1 MTRRSPFRVPATLTS
16 AAAALVILSG
26 CMTVHGEREIVPA
39 VSKAEAAKA
48 LQHFTDGFNKANRTL
63 DPKVNAS
70 YEAGAL
76 LSIDEAGIKAA
87 HATRPQG
94 NPNFPGLTLKDAHF
108 TVPKQAGW
116 PKSFLADAV
125 SNRKD
130 RGGNYTRWFLV
141 FSRDAV
147 DAPWR
152 AVYLS
157 TLPDNKVPELARD
170 ADGYAEAVPAGD
182 GPSGLTV
189 DPDKLSR
196 SYTDYLKT
204 GEGELFAS
212 GPDTDLRRRDR
223 AAKSHTVGARIQWV
237 DQPADFPPVALRTKD
252 GGALVFFASYYHQQ
266 KTVFKGSTMNVSA
279 AVQGVMAKPVKQA
292 SKITL
297 TYLTGQAVKV
307 PAKDASGKIEVLNLI
322 EARTSARVP

>member
-1 MTRRSPFRVPATLTS
+1 MSET
-16 AAAALVILSG
+16 
-26 CMTVHGEREIVPA
+26 
-39 VSKAEAAKA
+39 EAAKA
-48 LQHFTDGFNKANRTL
+48 LQRFTDGFNKANRTL
-63 DPKVNAS
+63 DAKANAS
-70 YEAGAL
+70 YESGAL

-87 HATRPQG
+87 HAVRPQG
-94 NPNFPGLTLKDAHF
+94 NPTFPALTLKDAHF
-108 TVPKQAGW
+108 TVPTQAGW

-130 RGGNYTRWFLV
+130 RGGNYTRWFVV

-157 TLPDNKVPELARD
+157 TLPGNKVPELARD

-182 GPSGLTV
+182 GASGLTV
-189 DPDKLSR
+189 DPGKLSR
-196 SYTDYLKT
+196 SYANYLKT
-204 GEGELFAS
+204 GEGDLFAS
-212 GPDTDLRRRDR
+212 GPSTDLRRRDR
-223 AAKSHTVGARIQWV
+223 AAKSHALGARIQWE

-252 GGALVFFASYYHQQ
+252 GGALVFFAAYYHQQ
-266 KTVFKGSTMNVSA
+266 KTVFEGSPMSVSL

-307 PAKDASGKIEVLNLI
+307 PAKGSSGKVEVLNLI